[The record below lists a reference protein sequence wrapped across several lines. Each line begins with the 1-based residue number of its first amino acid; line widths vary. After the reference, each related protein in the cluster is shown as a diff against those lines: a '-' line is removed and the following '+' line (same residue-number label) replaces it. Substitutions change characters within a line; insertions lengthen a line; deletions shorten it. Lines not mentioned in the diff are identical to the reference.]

1 MAIDLVELGSRLET
15 IVLRR
20 LAEDRLVLP
29 AMAGPVGKCMALLQQ
44 SEGTLKQVGVLLAR
58 DVVISAQLVR
68 LASGAA
74 HGSPVRTV
82 EQAVTR
88 LGAQRVRTFLVE
100 TSARKLFDSRA
111 PSIAETARGLWV
123 HSHAVALL
131 ARDVAALC
139 GSAEGETA
147 YLAGLLHDVG
157 KPILASLLLEAER
170 MLAASRPTAPW
181 FKADAWLGAVQGV
194 HRKVGVAI
202 AERWGLP
209 DAVVAA
215 IRDCNDFDSGDRMC
229 AANFVR
235 FANAVA
241 KDKGL
246 CVGPVDLDDARALV
260 MVGRSMLGVE
270 DDVLTRLTND
280 LAVRAQAL
288 EG

>member
-1 MAIDLVELGSRLET
+1 MPIDLVELGSRLET

-29 AMAGPVGKCMALLQQ
+29 ALPSAIGKCIALLQQ
-44 SEGTLKQVGVLLAR
+44 SEGALKQVSAHLSRDPVL
-58 DVVISAQLVR
+58 SAQLVR

-88 LGAQRVRTFLVE
+88 LGAQRVRAFLVE
-100 TSARKLFDSRA
+100 AGARKLFDSRA
-111 PSIAETARGLWV
+111 PSIAEAARGLWV
-123 HSHAVALL
+123 HSLAVALL

-157 KPILASLLLEAER
+157 KPVLASILLEAER

-181 FKADAWLGAVQGV
+181 FKADAWLGAIQGV
-194 HRKVGVAI
+194 HRKVGVAL

-215 IRDCNDFDSGDRMC
+215 IRDCGDFDSGDRLC

-246 CVGPVDLDDARALV
+246 CVGPVDVDDARALV
-260 MVGRSMLGVE
+260 MVGRSMLGV
-270 DDVLTRLTND
+270 DDEVLNRLTND

-288 EG
+288 E

>member
-1 MAIDLVELGSRLET
+1 MPVDVVELGSRLET

-29 AMAGPVGKCMALLQQ
+29 AMPSLVGKCMTLLQQ
-44 SEGTLKQVGVLLAR
+44 SDGALKQVAVLVAR
-58 DVVISAQLVR
+58 DPVLSAQLVKA
-68 LASGAA
+68 ASGAA
-74 HGSPVRTV
+74 HGGAVRTV

-88 LGAQRVRTFLVE
+88 LGAQKVKTFLIE

-111 PSIAETARGLWV
+111 PSIAEASRGLWV

-147 YLAGLLHDVG
+147 YLAGLLHDIG
-157 KPILASLLLEAER
+157 KPVLASILLEAER
-170 MLAASRPTAPW
+170 MLATTRPTAPW
-181 FKADAWLGAVQGV
+181 FKSDAWLGAIAGV
-194 HRKVGVAI
+194 HRRVGVAL
-202 AERWGLP
+202 AEKWCLP
-209 DAVVAA
+209 DPVVAA
-215 IRDCNDFDSGDRMC
+215 IRDCGDFDPGDRLC

-235 FANAVA
+235 FANAAA

-246 CVGPVDLDDARALV
+246 FVGPVDIDDARALV
-260 MVGRSMLGVE
+260 MVGRSMLGVD
-270 DDVLTRLTND
+270 DDVLARLTND
-280 LAVRAQAL
+280 LVARATAL